1 METCARQLSGK
12 AREARAALDGKMS
25 LLTMA
30 EPAARRSE
38 IYRLI
43 ALGSDLDVA
52 AHREVLER
60 DGAVVQIVDRTRVLW
75 TTIRDAGAW
84 MGEQAPAYV
93 LAMGTE
99 ERMRHSLDAAIWEV
113 SCACRPEWERL
124 NDELLELCE
133 MGEGPSALALLHGP
147 LACAVN
153 VPSRLYGGTALSCAA
168 AMGHAAL
175 VHRLLSLGAS
185 ATLRAPARGPL
196 HCAWLPLACAT
207 VHAQHAR
214 EGPPYTRVDHHTH
227 LGHSHRRY
235 LETIQLLVAGGASP
249 EAEEQELLPLAS
261 AFEDRHATVSGA
273 TPLAIAFADAARPP
287 AQQRMGEV
295 LTLFKQARR
304 SRLWGRLRRVAP
316 LVGRWRRALLL
327 LFEEVHY
334 RPCHEGAKR
343 CRASFEAMAEEEAA
357 KRAAPA

>member
-207 VHAQHAR
+207 VHAQHAQEGRQR
-214 EGPPYTRVDHHTH
+214 E
-227 LGHSHRRY
+227 LY
-235 LETIQLLVAGGASP
+235 LETIRLLVAGGASP
-249 EAEEQELLPLAS
+249 EATEQELLPLAS
-261 AFEDRHATVSGA
+261 VFEDRQATVSGA
-273 TPLAIAFADAARPP
+273 TPLAVASADAARPP

-304 SRLWGRLRRVAP
+304 SRLWRRLRRVAP
-316 LVGRWRRALLL
+316 LVGRWRRALVL

-343 CRASFEAMAEEEAA
+343 CRASFEGMAEGEAAA
-357 KRAAPA
+357 KRAAPT

>member
-1 METCARQLSGK
+1 
-12 AREARAALDGKMS
+12 
-25 LLTMA
+25 MA

-84 MGEQAPAYV
+84 MGEPAPAYV

-153 VPSRLYGGTALSCAA
+153 VPSRLYGGTAVSCAA
-168 AMGHAAL
+168 ATGHAAL

-185 ATLRAPARGPL
+185 VTLRAPARGPL

-207 VHAQHAR
+207 VHAQHAQGGRQR
-214 EGPPYTRVDHHTH
+214 ELGRVSRGDGAGDVTTRIRLCAPACDRFRCHPAGRRLCRCSAAAGAAADGGGPNP
-227 LGHSHRRY
+227 L
-235 LETIQLLVAGGASP
+235 QAGA
-249 EAEEQELLPLAS
+249 PLS
-261 AFEDRHATVSGA
+261 A
-273 TPLAIAFADAARPP
+273 
-287 AQQRMGEV
+287 
-295 LTLFKQARR
+295 
-304 SRLWGRLRRVAP
+304 VAP
-316 LVGRWRRALLL
+316 LATGRATRGSMAPRSRAALRGGALPTLPRGREALQGVVRGHGRRGGSRQAGCPHLGSST
-327 LFEEVHY
+327 E
-334 RPCHEGAKR
+334 PQSSDNAKR
-343 CRASFEAMAEEEAA
+343 LSSCGELIISVRSV
-357 KRAAPA
+357 

>member
-1 METCARQLSGK
+1 
-12 AREARAALDGKMS
+12 
-25 LLTMA
+25 
-30 EPAARRSE
+30 
-38 IYRLI
+38 
-43 ALGSDLDVA
+43 
-52 AHREVLER
+52 
-60 DGAVVQIVDRTRVLW
+60 
-75 TTIRDAGAW
+75 

-207 VHAQHAR
+207 VHAQHAQEGRQR
-214 EGPPYTRVDHHTH
+214 E
-227 LGHSHRRY
+227 LY
-235 LETIQLLVAGGASP
+235 LETIRLLVAGGASP
-249 EAEEQELLPLAS
+249 EATEQELLPLAS
-261 AFEDRHATVSGA
+261 VFEDRQATVSGA
-273 TPLAIAFADAARPP
+273 TPLAVASADAARPP

-304 SRLWGRLRRVAP
+304 SRLWRRLRRVAP
-316 LVGRWRRALLL
+316 LVGRWRRALVL

-334 RPCHEGAKR
+334 RTCHEGAKR
-343 CRASFEAMAEEEAA
+343 CRASFEGMAEGEAAA
-357 KRAAPA
+357 KRAAPT

>member
-1 METCARQLSGK
+1 MP
-12 AREARAALDGKMS
+12 
-25 LLTMA
+25 LLTMT

-52 AHREVLER
+52 AHSEVLER
-60 DGAVVQIVDRTRVLW
+60 DGAVAQIVDRTRVLW
-75 TTIRDAGAW
+75 TAIRDAGAW
-84 MGEQAPAYV
+84 MGEPAPAYV

-133 MGEGPSALALLHGP
+133 LGEEHEVLKDLVCLTEDLELS
-147 LACAVN
+147 CDTN

-168 AMGHAAL
+168 AMGHAA
-175 VHRLLSLGAS
+175 VVRHLLIFGAS
-185 ATLRAPARGPL
+185 VTLRAPARGPL

-207 VHAQHAR
+207 VHAQHAQEGRQR
-214 EGPPYTRVDHHTH
+214 E
-227 LGHSHRRY
+227 LY

-249 EAEEQELLPLAS
+249 EATERELLPLAS
-261 AFEDRHATVSGA
+261 VFEDRHAAASEA
-273 TPLAIAFADAARPP
+273 TPLAIASADAARPP
-287 AQQRMGEV
+287 AQQRMSEV
-295 LTLFKQARR
+295 LALFKQARR
-304 SRLWGRLRRVAP
+304 SRLWRRLRRVAP
-316 LVGRWRRALLL
+316 LVGRWRRALVL

-343 CRASFEAMAEEEAA
+343 CRASFEGMAEEEAA
-357 KRAAPA
+357 KRAEPN

>member
-1 METCARQLSGK
+1 
-12 AREARAALDGKMS
+12 MS

-60 DGAVVQIVDRTRVLW
+60 DGAVAQIVDRTRVLW
-75 TTIRDAGAW
+75 TTLRDAGAW
-84 MGEQAPAYV
+84 MGEPAPAYV

-133 MGEGPSALALLHGP
+133 MGEEYEVLEDLRCWKRDPDMLG
-147 LACAVN
+147 CDVN
-153 VPSRLYGGTALSCAA
+153 MPSRLYGGTALSCAA
-168 AMGHAAL
+168 AMGHAA
-175 VHRLLSLGAS
+175 VVRVLLSFGAS
-185 ATLRAPARGPL
+185 VTLRAPARGPL

-343 CRASFEAMAEEEAA
+343 CRASFEGMAEEEAA
-357 KRAAPA
+357 KRAGPRLGSSTEPRSSDN

>member
-1 METCARQLSGK
+1 
-12 AREARAALDGKMS
+12 MS
-25 LLTMA
+25 LLTMT

-60 DGAVVQIVDRTRVLW
+60 DGAVAQIVDRTRVLW
-75 TTIRDAGAW
+75 TAIRDAGAW
-84 MGEQAPAYV
+84 MGEPAPAYV

-133 MGEGPSALALLHGP
+133 MGEEHEVLDLLLPNDGP
-147 LACAVN
+147 LRCAVN
-153 VPSRLYGGTALSCAA
+153 VPSRLYGGTALSCASS
-168 AMGHAAL
+168 MGHAA
-175 VHRLLSLGAS
+175 VVRHLLRLGAS
-185 ATLRAPARGPL
+185 VTLRAPARGPL

-207 VHAQHAR
+207 VHAQHAH
-214 EGPPYTRVDHHTH
+214 GPA
-227 LGHSHRRY
+227 RRY

-249 EAEEQELLPLAS
+249 EATEQELLPVAS
-261 AFEDRHATVSGA
+261 VFAHRRATVSGA
-273 TPLAIAFADAARPP
+273 TPLAIATADAARPP

-304 SRLWGRLRRVAP
+304 SRLWRRLRRVAP
-316 LVGRWRRALLL
+316 LVGRWRRALVL

-343 CRASFEAMAEEEAA
+343 CRASFEGMAEGEAAA
-357 KRAAPA
+357 KRAAPARGSSTEPQSSDN